1 MKIYVYIHKHN
12 ICVYIYM
19 YIMCVCSLSMHDG
32 FAGKTR
38 SSSDDS
44 HEYSAGRHCQGGK
57 EPRKELKYDRVW
69 MILVARSAW
78 LAPTR
83 STLDP
88 KLV

>member
-1 MKIYVYIHKHN
+1 
-12 ICVYIYM
+12 M

-44 HEYSAGRHCQGGK
+44 HEYSAGKGRHCQGCK
-57 EPRKELKYDRVW
+57 QPRKELKYNRVW

>member
-1 MKIYVYIHKHN
+1 MCIYINIIYVYI
-12 ICVYIYM
+12 YIY
-19 YIMCVCSLSMHDG
+19 ICILCVCSLSMHDG